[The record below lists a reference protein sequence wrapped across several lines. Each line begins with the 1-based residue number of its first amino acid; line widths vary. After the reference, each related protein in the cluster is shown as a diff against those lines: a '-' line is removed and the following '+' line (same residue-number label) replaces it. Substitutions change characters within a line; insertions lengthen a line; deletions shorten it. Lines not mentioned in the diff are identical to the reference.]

1 MADSP
6 NRHRHPTG
14 LNPYYV
20 CEYLLKPEFWLL
32 GAALIVYTILSLFYV
47 NQCLKAEEEA
57 LATLPTHEPPR
68 SAPLPDDTGEAA
80 DKTKEEAA
88 DESTEEASNITK
100 EEASDDTKGETSDD
114 TNEEESDPLPL
125 RGQDSDPDP
134 TPPEV
139 QSLIA
144 LRVKGRLTRRCTRWL
159 VPYLTTRWHTAL
171 AAAIYLAILGA
182 QLLEGYWMEATLYR
196 IVAAMF
202 RQSLLLGE
210 AGNWLRTVLYVLSM
224 VVLALPAAAGAWAGW
239 ILVTLQIRLVL
250 EICFCD

>member
-6 NRHRHPTG
+6 NRHRHPTD

-20 CEYLLKPEFWLL
+20 CEYLLKPDFWLL
-32 GAALIVYTILSLFYV
+32 GAALIVYTIVSLYYV
-47 NQCLKAEEEA
+47 NECLKAEEEA

-68 SAPLPDDTGEAA
+68 PASPPDNTGEAA
-80 DKTKEEAA
+80 DE
-88 DESTEEASNITK
+88 NK
-100 EEASDDTKGETSDD
+100 EEASDNTKQEASDD
-114 TNEEESDPLPL
+114 TNEEESYPLQP
-125 RGQDSDPDP
+125 REQDPDS
-134 TPPEV
+134 TPPEI

-171 AAAIYLAILGA
+171 AAAIYLAVLSA

-202 RQSLLLGE
+202 RQSLLLAE